1 MLRYKWPRL
10 TIVHGGQVLL
20 AIEYMV
26 LNVNNYN
33 LENTITAML
42 IKVPFLSTKER
53 EKVETRD
60 FIVIIKKRICK
71 CVVFHKHYFSYQ
83 SLSKGSHNNKHA

>member
-1 MLRYKWPRL
+1 M
-10 TIVHGGQVLL
+10 

-42 IKVPFLSTKER
+42 IKVSFLNAK

-60 FIVIIKKRICK
+60 FIVIIKN
-71 CVVFHKHYFSYQ
+71 VFAHVFCFINMIFLINLYQ
-83 SLSKGSHNNKHA
+83 KEVITINMHI